1 MNLQPCHL
9 VDAKFR
15 VLASNDVLWR
25 KKHHKVSSFAGTL
38 GQVRAPYYHKRSP
51 TYERE
56 RERERLESVCP
67 TDNEE
72 IVLEEDM
79 VMVIVIEG
87 SSEVYGES

>member
-1 MNLQPCHL
+1 MEKEAPQGELICWH
-9 VDAKFR
+9 
-15 VLASNDVLWR
+15 S
-25 KKHHKVSSFAGTL
+25 GTGSGSIL
-38 GQVRAPYYHKRSP
+38 SQKESP